1 MVDRPEPVAAGG
13 VVGPAAG
20 NALVAGW
27 LGSRL
32 AVRGVVDVVVDVG
45 ESSSEVEAVVT
56 LKGKQF
62 QVKIFLWG
70 AAVHR
75 IFYCNSSSE
84 KCRKHF

>member
-45 ESSSEVEAVVT
+45 ESSSKVEAVVA

-62 QVKIFLWG
+62 QVKVFCGELPFVASFI
-70 AAVHR
+70 AAP
-75 IFYCNSSSE
+75 E

>member
-45 ESSSEVEAVVT
+45 KSSLSSTEEPTTAMSVEN
-56 LKGKQF
+56 
-62 QVKIFLWG
+62 IF
-70 AAVHR
+70 
-75 IFYCNSSSE
+75 S
-84 KCRKHF
+84 RK